1 MARGPIDLNTLDAD
15 ALRSE
20 LARARA
26 RIEEQRVLLGE
37 AHRHGLATSR
47 FTSALTKLS
56 QSTTLERDGMTAAL
70 VELVKAASECLEVA
84 RVGVWLA
91 DPAFERL
98 ECVVLVHQGVVSR
111 RPGTVIDRS
120 LYPAYFDFV
129 SGARVLA
136 AHDVSVHPAT
146 QELLQGYLGPLG
158 ITSLLD
164 APVRVFGRV
173 VGIVCHE
180 HLGPPRRWS
189 DAEESF
195 AAHLG
200 DFVALAIEA
209 VRREDARRAEL
220 EAQARYR
227 HLIDSVPVTIYRL
240 EPERGIA
247 FVSPRILELTG
258 RPASAWQGVEGV
270 RAWLDRV
277 HPGDRDRVRERLR
290 GSAPRDDQGIEY
302 RITSLDPNEPVRW
315 VHDVSRAVRSADGE
329 VVAIEGVITDVTER
343 ANANAKVHEWE
354 RRFQTLFRNG
364 DLTMVTLD
372 LEGRVSFASEAFL
385 ALVGRPETEVQQM
398 RLSALADVRDRE
410 SVEACLR
417 EVMGHETEG
426 TVSCEFEFPP
436 TDRSHDL
443 GAITLGSFGIGT
455 FGLGRRTIRF
465 HLTPLREGSPNAGE
479 HPNEPPRVVGAI
491 GVGMDVTPL
500 VVQATQKHDKEK
512 EASLSRLAAGVAH
525 DLNNVLAAVRLT
537 ASVLSHTQDPSVRSE
552 ALTNLSEC
560 AQQASEL
567 THRLMDI
574 ARSRPTSPENLEVD
588 ATLTAMTPL
597 LQAMLTGSQQ
607 TLVLRLDAPTAWI
620 RIGEVELRQ
629 ILLNLVSNAR
639 DASGKGSPIILRS
652 TVVMLPDPSLL
663 GHALTGGPFVVIE
676 VEDRGHGVAAELRGR
691 IFDPYFST
699 KQPGGPHQTKGGDG
713 NHHTGLGL
721 ASSRGLA
728 RQVGG
733 DLRCETGSEGG
744 ARLVLLLP
752 LKSAPVEV

>member
-1 MARGPIDLNTLDAD
+1 MARGPTDLTTLDPD
-15 ALRSE
+15 ALRGE
-20 LARARA
+20 LLRARA

-37 AHRHGLATSR
+37 AHRHALATSR
-47 FTSALTKLS
+47 FTSALSRLS

-70 VELVKAASECLEVA
+70 VELVRAASECLEVA

-91 DPAFERL
+91 DPGFERL

-111 RPGTVIDRS
+111 RPGTIIDRS

-129 SGARVLA
+129 SDARVLP
-136 AHDVSVHPAT
+136 AHDVTTHPAT

-189 DAEESF
+189 DAEEAF

-227 HLIDSVPVTIYRL
+227 HLVDSLPVTIYRL
-240 EPERGIA
+240 EPERGLA

-258 RPASAWQGVEGV
+258 RPASDWHGVEGV
-270 RAWLDRV
+270 RGWLDRV
-277 HPGDRDRVRERLR
+277 HPEDRDRVRERLR
-290 GSAPRDDQGIEY
+290 GTALLDDQGIEY
-302 RITSLDPNEPVRW
+302 RITSLDAAQPVRW
-315 VHDVSRAVRSADGE
+315 VHDVCRAVRSADGG

-364 DLTMVTLD
+364 DLTMVMLD

-385 ALVGRPETEVQQM
+385 ALVGKPESEVLEM
-398 RLSALADVRDRE
+398 RLTSLADARDRE

-417 EVMGHETEG
+417 EVMGEATDG
-426 TVSCEFEFPP
+426 TVSCEFEFPA
-436 TDRSHDL
+436 TDRTLEL
-443 GAITLGSFGIGT
+443 GALTLGI
-455 FGLGRRTIRF
+455 GRRTIRF

-479 HPNEPPRVVGAI
+479 HPNQPPRVVGVI

-500 VVQATQKHDKEK
+500 VAQATQQHDKEK

-537 ASVLSHTQDPSVRSE
+537 ASVLSHTQDPSVRQE

-567 THRLMDI
+567 TQRLMDI
-574 ARSRPTSPENLEVD
+574 ARSRPTSPQNLEVD
-588 ATLTAMTPL
+588 TTLRAMTPL
-597 LQAMLTGSQQ
+597 LQAMLTGSEQ
-607 TLVLRLDAPTAWI
+607 TLELRLDAPKAWI

-639 DASGKGSPIILRS
+639 DASGPRSPIILRS
-652 TVVMLPDPSLL
+652 AVVMLPDPSLL

-676 VEDRGHGVAAELRGR
+676 VEDRGHGVAPELRGR

-699 KQPGGPHQTKGGDG
+699 KQAGGPHQITGRDGG
-713 NHHTGLGL
+713 HRTGLGL
-721 ASSRGLA
+721 SSSRGLA

-733 DLRCETGSEGG
+733 DLRCESGSEGG

-752 LKSAPVEV
+752 LKSAPPGYEDQPSQSM